1 MCVVFKFKTTYI
13 LLCLPSS
20 PNSQSQYCS
29 IDCSVLD
36 SKIIMEE
43 VIIDSCPETKVNLM
57 VVVLYPEDN
66 SNAEFVLIFVH

>member
-1 MCVVFKFKTTYI
+1 
-13 LLCLPSS
+13 
-20 PNSQSQYCS
+20 
-29 IDCSVLD
+29 
-36 SKIIMEE
+36 MEE